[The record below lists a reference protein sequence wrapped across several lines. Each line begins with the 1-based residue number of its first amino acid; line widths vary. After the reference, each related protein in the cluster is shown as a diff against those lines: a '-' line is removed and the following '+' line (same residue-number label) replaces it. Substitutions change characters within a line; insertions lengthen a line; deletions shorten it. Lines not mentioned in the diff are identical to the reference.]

1 MSINLN
7 TNTTFI
13 KSEDIKVFP
22 CANRGW
28 NGEGNPYDIESKLN
42 TERNNILALGS
53 NPYNSYIISYENSTL
68 KFVLHGYYFEIN
80 RFETEEAAAAAV
92 YAKIKLTPT
101 TIAGTTTTL
110 VLSDVDTA
118 INGTNDSSLDLQ
130 INNEYYFK
138 GLQLLTTALDEAND
152 YEANNYLD
160 ISSSIKR
167 PNSFIRKIST
177 NNSNEYSEEYIMFLG
192 KFEEDSTNFKPNL
205 KAFLPVFENTVEST
219 EEESLESGI
228 TFPNNVS
235 IKGPNTR
242 VWGNVTLHKSNPD
255 AQDNFIVNT
264 NTTTINSETFKVKD
278 RFNIDSNGITN
289 SLPTTLNN
297 TLNVANDTTLKK
309 ALTVD
314 GSTNLNNTLTV
325 KNGTTLKGSA
335 TLNST
340 LAVTGATTLK
350 GTLKTTS
357 STTLGNDSSTNTT
370 TINDKLIAN
379 NTTSL
384 MGVVSLND
392 TLTVSGKTTLNGA
405 LQTTSDTTLGEKGAT
420 PPRNTIIND
429 NLWTSKSIQLGEDKT
444 TETLEINNITTFKGN
459 TKVDKGLVITAN
471 NSGLANYTDNALTV
485 EGTSKFNKTVE
496 FSTNANLTVNSTSTF
511 NNYVSIKDGYNLS
524 WGTDKTTINATS
536 LSTSTI
542 SAGTITSA
550 KYELLDST
558 KFELTPEKIAYD
570 GSSPDL
576 DNKYGK
582 VKGLW
587 LDSDNY
593 INLSTTTVFTY
604 NSWVE
609 TTTNISNISSNA
621 HLIVNRTNPDKLYS
635 EQLIIDETYL
645 TTSINSEAKC
655 FLGFDAPNATNSR
668 AINLMAGKI
677 NQKLLPNTV
686 LQIDTTAFDADV
698 FGQKTMFPV
707 RDWTSSS
714 TAGLNVITNT
724 AISKSTLSLPLLFGY
739 NTVNLT
745 ADILPGIQNTA
756 TRYSKKLRFYPE
768 YKANVS
774 ALYLDGL
781 MYATTFIATSD
792 ERKKENIIN
801 YNPKNSILDLPV
813 HEFDFKETK
822 QHDIGCI
829 AQELK
834 ELFPELVKEDSEGY
848 LAIQETKLIYPL
860 LLEVKKLKEKI
871 EELEKKI

>member
-1 MSINLN
+1 MSIDLN
-7 TNTTFI
+7 TAFI
-13 KSEDIKVFP
+13 QSKDIKVFP

-28 NGEGNPYDIESKLN
+28 NNEGNPYDIESKLN

-80 RFETEEAAAAAV
+80 GFETEEATAAAV
-92 YAKIKLTPT
+92 YAKIKLIPT

-138 GLQLLTTALDEAND
+138 GLQLLTNTPDETS
-152 YEANNYLD
+152 NYLD

-167 PNSFIRKIST
+167 PNSFMYRKIS
-177 NNSNEYSEEYIMFLG
+177 NDNSTTYSEEYIMFLG
-192 KFEEDSTNFKPNL
+192 KFQNSTIFEPNL
-205 KAFLPVFENTVEST
+205 KAFLPVFENAAEST
-219 EEESLESGI
+219 GEELLESGI

-242 VWGNVTLHKSNPD
+242 IWGNVTLYKSSSD

-289 SLPTTLNN
+289 LLPTTLNN

-384 MGVVSLND
+384 MGAVSLND
-392 TLTVSGKTTLNGA
+392 TLTVSGKTTLKGA

-459 TKVDKGLVITAN
+459 TKVDKGLVITDN
-471 NSGLANYTDNALTV
+471 NSGLATYTNNALTV
-485 EGTSKFNKTVE
+485 EGTSKFNKAVE
-496 FSTNANLTVNSTSTF
+496 FSTNANLTVNSTSNF
-511 NNYVSIKDGYNLS
+511 NNYVSIKSGYNLS
-524 WGTDKTTINATS
+524 WGADKTTINDTS

-542 SAGTITSA
+542 SADTVTSA
-550 KYELLDST
+550 VYKLSDST
-558 KFELTPEKIAYD
+558 KFELTHESIKYD
-570 GSSPDL
+570 GGTLDP

-593 INLSTTTVFTY
+593 INLSTSTVFTY
-604 NSWVE
+604 NPWLE
-609 TTTNISNISSNA
+609 SNLNNKKYLVIDNS
-621 HLIVNRTNPDKLYS
+621 TPDKLRPI
-635 EQLIIDETYL
+635 ELILDRTSL
-645 TTSINSEAKC
+645 VSSINSYDKC
-655 FLGFDAPNATNSR
+655 FLGFDKSTNSL

-686 LQIDTTAFDADV
+686 LQIDTTAFDNDE
-698 FGQKTMFPV
+698 FGQNSMFPV

-714 TAGLNVITNT
+714 TTGYVVTTNT
-724 AISKSTLSLPLLFGY
+724 NISRSTLALPLLFGY

-745 ADILPGIQNTA
+745 NNELPGVQNTA
-756 TRYSKKLRFYPE
+756 TRYSKRLRFYPE